1 LAGNIEQQWNIDAKL
16 HLDKSKEKKL
26 PFSGAGNGKLSI
38 RGKRLEPSLN
48 LGLALQNLSYED
60 TAVAA
65 LSIKSDFNYAADW
78 QTNASIK
85 LTDAQVRGQQ
95 VNSLNLNAT
104 GDKKDHT

>member
-1 LAGNIEQQWNIDAKL
+1 MSDFNLNSDLHASINVFELTSGENILSLAGNIEQQWNIDAKL

-60 TAVAA
+60 T
-65 LSIKSDFNYAADW
+65 
-78 QTNASIK
+78 
-85 LTDAQVRGQQ
+85 
-95 VNSLNLNAT
+95 
-104 GDKKDHT
+104 